1 MLLYTF
7 SHEKKEEK
15 RVEKKGPLCKG
26 ICKCTQCSCRRRRDG
41 FGFGLPCV
49 RGGGPRSGGRV
60 VTIPHRLRRSSL
72 YTRDLQVCLACLQ
85 ASPRGVRKPRSGWRV
100 VKEQSLTAFGGAPF
114 TQRSLK
120 LCTNFPITEVSFA
133 YFSFQ
138 RKVRCLLFFSK
149 EKQVILLFV

>member
-15 RVEKKGPLCKG
+15 RVDKKAPLCKG
-26 ICKCTQCSCRRRRDG
+26 ICECAKHTCRRRRDG
-41 FGFGLPCV
+41 FDLRVCEAHLQAS
-49 RGGGPRSGGRV
+49 PRQV

-72 YTRDLQVCLACLQ
+72 YTRDLQVCVACLQ

-100 VKEQSLTAFGGAPF
+100 VKEQSLTACGGAPF

-120 LCTNFPITEVSFA
+120 IRTNFPIIKVSFA